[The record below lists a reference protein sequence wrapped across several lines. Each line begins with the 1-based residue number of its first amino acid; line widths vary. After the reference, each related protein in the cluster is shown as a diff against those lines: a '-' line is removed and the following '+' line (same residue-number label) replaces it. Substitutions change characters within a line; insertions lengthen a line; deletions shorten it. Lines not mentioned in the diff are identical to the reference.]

1 MVCMWCILPKSCLRD
16 NSISQTPSCDGCSY
30 LFLLTMNR
38 NIMLIN
44 FSSKCILVI
53 TIAFQL
59 STDSVLLAHLFLQKV
74 SADILKTI
82 FYYAQYI
89 FSNVKPPCHVVPVA

>member
-1 MVCMWCILPKSCLRD
+1 MVCTCCILPKSCLRD
-16 NSISQTPSCDGCSY
+16 NNISQTLSCDGCSY
-30 LFLLTMNR
+30 LFLLTVNR

-74 SADILKTI
+74 SVDILKTI
-82 FYYAQYI
+82 FYYA
-89 FSNVKPPCHVVPVA
+89 